1 MGFKQQSTT
10 AEEGQNNNNNTTLS
24 HVDNGRHRFRHSTR
38 KIGLF
43 WTFCFVVIFCA
54 DTSFTYRLD
63 DDDSNDISTNEL
75 LPPLASSY
83 SSSNVNNQQSKNIK
97 VFYQSGVSQNFISL
111 LLRVQGFLSISTE
124 HLSTSNR
131 LNYRKKSKKVFTDLF

>member
-1 MGFKQQSTT
+1 MGFTQDKQQQSTS
-10 AEEGQNNNNNTTLS
+10 EEGRTNNNNNTTLS

-54 DTSFTYRLD
+54 DTSLTYRLD
-63 DDDSNDISTNEL
+63 EDDDISTNEL

-83 SSSNVNNQQSKNIK
+83 SSNVNNQQSKNIK
-97 VFYQSGVSQNFISL
+97 VFYQSGVSTIFIFISGTRGL
-111 LLRVQGFLSISTE
+111 HPTQVHILSYCT
-124 HLSTSNR
+124 
-131 LNYRKKSKKVFTDLF
+131 NYQA

>member
-1 MGFKQQSTT
+1 MGFKQDKQQSTT

-97 VFYQSGVSQNFISL
+97 VFYQSGVSQQFI
-111 LLRVQGFLSISTE
+111 
-124 HLSTSNR
+124 
-131 LNYRKKSKKVFTDLF
+131 